1 MFGNYF
7 NLIFSIR
14 SYFLRIRKKIGIKIA
29 NQNLI
34 TFVIYL
40 KLLKSYTN
48 IINFYYFKKK

>member
-48 IINFYYFKKK
+48 IINLNLLF